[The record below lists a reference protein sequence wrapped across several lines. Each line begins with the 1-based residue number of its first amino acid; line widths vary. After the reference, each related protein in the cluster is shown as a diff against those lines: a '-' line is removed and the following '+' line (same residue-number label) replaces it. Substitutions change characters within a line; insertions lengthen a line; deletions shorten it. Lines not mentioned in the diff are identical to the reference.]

1 MRGLEIL
8 LERNIIN
15 GDEVATRV
23 EQMLTHHHVADPMIQ
38 KWFRRVYAKWLRE
51 SYDDV
56 IELTKPTDWNALR
69 ADDPPEWFTTKVENG
84 GFFYVRLYSGTPRLE
99 TIEQTLVEYL
109 TSLIGQPIHANEN
122 RFMRMS
128 VPQVLEA
135 SERQHAALEKRMK
148 KQAGRSNMHPNE
160 RVVFEWPSGE
170 FVVQFVT
177 DQPKGVPCLTMR
189 QAMARETDQMG
200 ICVGQFRDRER
211 YRDGL
216 GETYAGGVENG
227 HMQIYSIRDSGNGPH
242 VTIEVTHGTVRQ
254 VKGKKN
260 EPPIQA
266 YVPFVKDF
274 LNHLGV
280 PSQTSDITRCRL
292 YQHEGRYG
300 DVVDVGS
307 VIEEVGPNL
316 RWLQVQKD
324 YFLVEDRRIVADLSS
339 NGFGDVYNFANSHEI
354 PPPAK
359 RFWVL
364 IRKFV
369 KERNLKLHRD
379 GYALI
384 GMVSIDGLGKI
395 ELDRTRPMMR
405 FSDGAEIHKLVLGED
420 QALEV
425 DDGYVV
431 FGPEQRQEAIL
442 AVNGGILT
450 RIHVLNRQSS
460 ITSTRHRQMVEFLS
474 RAKFGISP
482 DLDRSLMVHRVEGVT
497 YSELLAGPAAVT
509 VEALRVE
516 PLLPIHGDEAEGNGA
531 YRVVN
536 PGSMPHGIFKRVN
549 GVVSLVTGGRSEPL
563 IKGLGQFVRQT
574 RTPVEAGL
582 AHLLKLQQVETR
594 LGSLG
599 FPDFALA
606 VEFGAFGIPLFK
618 LAWRNLTMV
627 DFDRRME
634 RTAEQ
639 FLRDNATDDSREALA
654 GTIEIQIKQKLTRSV
669 SLGGR
674 GGPEHMMLQADVG
687 IAIFNAVTNS
697 LVDIRGRHDI
707 QTTLRT
713 QIEKLAEQ
721 QAIVDFKGS
730 IDATPQWEDILLAFK
745 IDHHPLFGRGSETA
759 RERIHQAVAEIME
772 GGHFFE
778 ARDETCNIGGRRLY
792 TISNNLPQRMLAYL
806 DHDWGSFDIDDYDM
820 LAQTIRRGL
829 FEQVHRVF
837 DDQNGILVWPSERPQ
852 EWVKL
857 GEFLETDF
865 LKILSRMR
873 GEHQFVLWQ
882 DIIHALEKQEFFYDT
897 ADDEYGYV
905 WRYTKSDSRW
915 PRLELA
921 RAEAHFDV
929 FSGLTTVLRDYIGD
943 ALKEPHLADALRQAV
958 DALLKRITTIDE
970 DRPVVNQFAYSH
982 DFVAFRDLLDA
993 AGRRDAFRKIRKQ
1006 YRETL
1011 LFQLGNNYEAVI
1023 NNYVEN
1029 NLDDDQIDDDARESL
1044 DYDEIDEE
1052 IERRLED
1059 EGIDPEEARDNGT
1072 WGRYQ
1077 DDIEYEK
1084 REEAK
1089 ETIREEYEDKL
1100 RRTAEGEI
1108 DHDYRKFTRWCEEA
1122 LSASGR
1128 GDRDLDW
1135 A

>member
-15 GDEVATRV
+15 GDEVAARV
-23 EQMLTHHHVADPMIQ
+23 EQTLSSHHVGDPLIQ
-38 KWFRRVYAKWLRE
+38 KWFRKVYAKWVRE
-51 SYDDV
+51 SFDNV
-56 IELTKPTDWNALR
+56 LELSRPEDWTDYR
-69 ADDPPEWFTTKVENG
+69 TDPAPDWFTAKVREG
-84 GFFYVRLYSGTPRLE
+84 GIFYVMVSDRRLTEIGT
-99 TIEQTLVEYL
+99 TLAEYL

-122 RFMRMS
+122 RFMRMT

-135 SERQHAALEKRMK
+135 SERQHAALAK
-148 KQAGRSNMHPNE
+148 KMRKQSGQTNLHPNE
-160 RVVFEWPSGE
+160 QVVFEWPGGE

-177 DQPKGVPCLTMR
+177 DQGRGQPCLPMR
-189 QAMARETDQMG
+189 QAMARETDLMG
-200 ICVGQFRDRER
+200 ICVGQFRDRQNC
-211 YRDGL
+211 RDGL
-216 GETYAGGVENG
+216 GETYAKGIEHG
-227 HMQIYSIRDSGNGPH
+227 HMQIYSIRDPGNAPH
-242 VTIEVTHGTVRQ
+242 VTIEIKDDVVRQ

-260 EPPIQA
+260 EPPIQS
-266 YVPFVKDF
+266 YVSFVKDF
-274 LNHLGV
+274 LNHLGK
-280 PSQTSDITRCRL
+280 PALTSDITRCRL

-300 DVVDVGS
+300 DVVDVGR

-316 RWLQVQKD
+316 RWLQVEKN
-324 YFLVEDRRIVADLSS
+324 YFLVEDRRIIADLSR
-339 NGFGDVYNFANSHEI
+339 NDFGDVYNLANSHEI
-354 PPPAK
+354 PSPPR
-359 RFWVL
+359 RFWPS
-364 IRKFV
+364 IRQFIKNR
-369 KERNLKLHRD
+369 EIKLHSD
-379 GYALI
+379 SYALI
-384 GMVSIDGLGKI
+384 GMVSIGGLGKV

-405 FSDGAEIHKLVLGED
+405 FSDGAEIHKIVLEEG

-450 RIHVLNRQSS
+450 RIHVLNRANNS
-460 ITSTRHRQMVEFLS
+460 IGSARQRQILEFLH
-474 RAKFGISP
+474 RAKFGVDP
-482 DLDRSLMVHRVEGVT
+482 TLDRSLMIHRIEGVT
-497 YSELLAGPAAVT
+497 YSELLAGPAVLT
-509 VEALRVE
+509 VEELRVE
-516 PLLPIHGDEAEGNGA
+516 PLLPIHGDEASDNAA
-531 YRVVN
+531 YRVVQQ
-536 PGSMPHGIFKRVN
+536 GSMPHGFFKKVQ
-549 GVVSLVTGGRSEPL
+549 GVVSLMAGGRNERL
-563 IKGLGQFVRQT
+563 FKGLGRFVREA

-618 LAWRNLTMV
+618 LAWRNLTLA

-639 FLRDNATDDSREALA
+639 FLRDNATDQSREVLA
-654 GTIEIQIKQKLTRSV
+654 GSIEIQIKQKLTRSV

-674 GGPEHMMLQADVG
+674 GGPEHLMLQADVG
-687 IAIFNAVTNS
+687 IAIFNAVTCS
-697 LVDIRGRHDI
+697 LVDIQGRHAI
-707 QTTLRT
+707 QTTLRQ
-713 QIEKLAEQ
+713 QIEALAEQ

-730 IDATPQWEDILLAFK
+730 IDATPQWEDILVAFK
-745 IDHHPLFGRGSETA
+745 IDHHPLFGRGNETA
-759 RERIHQAVAEIME
+759 RGRIHQAVAEIME

-792 TISNNLPQRMLAYL
+792 TISNNLPQRLLAYL
-806 DHDWGSFDIDDYDM
+806 DHEWGSFDIDDYDL
-820 LAQTIRRGL
+820 LAQTVRRGL

-837 DDQNGILVWPSERPQ
+837 EDHNGILVWPSDRPQ

-882 DIIHALEKQEFFYDT
+882 DIIHALEKQEFFRDQQ
-897 ADDEYGYV
+897 DEEYGYV

-921 RAEAHFDV
+921 AAEAHFDV

-943 ALKEPHLADALRQAV
+943 ALKEPHLVDALGQAV

-970 DRPVVNQFAYSH
+970 DRPVVNRFAYSH
-982 DFVAFRDLLDA
+982 DFLAFRDLLDA
-993 AGRRDAFRKIRKQ
+993 AGRRDVFRKLRKQ

-1011 LFQLGNNYEAVI
+1011 LFHLGNNYEAVI
-1023 NNYVEN
+1023 ENYVEN
-1029 NLDDDQIDDDARESL
+1029 NLDDDRIDDDARESL

-1059 EGIDPEEARDNGT
+1059 EGIDPEEARENGT
-1072 WGRYQ
+1072 WERYQ

-1084 REEAK
+1084 RQEAK
-1089 ETIREEYEDKL
+1089 ETIREEYEDEI
-1100 RRTAEGEI
+1100 RRKAESEI
-1108 DHDYRKFTRWCEEA
+1108 DDDYRRYTRRCEEA
-1122 LSASGR
+1122 LSAGTP
-1128 GDRDLDW
+1128 GDRDLQD
-1135 A
+1135 